1 MWKLLRGTMKHCV
14 AVPLELGCDKIDWLL
29 RAMQLRVYDLMDIA
43 SSLHM
48 DAHDDLGVEHFEDLP
63 EHRDEKED

>member
-1 MWKLLRGTMKHCV
+1 MLKLLRGTLKHWV
-14 AVPLELGCDKIDWLL
+14 AIPLEWGCDKMDWVL

-48 DAHDDLGVEHFEDLP
+48 DAHDDLDI
-63 EHRDEKED
+63 DEYPGIDKEDD